1 MSSFSDQQQ
10 PSSSQFVPPESAQPY
25 RSLFG
30 GPSSDFSAPPSSL
43 PEPARSSI
51 FGGPSQDVVPEPES
65 EADFLGQGSSEND
78 DDDLDMIMRE
88 RPLAAAYGSDG
99 DSFEDDDEETK
110 SAMKPGS
117 RAKESRG
124 RSNIPQPR
132 SRLQTRSQTRT
143 RSESPQK
150 TVGQPVSYFLD
161 RGLDLPPGVDRP
173 NRWTGNPTTYRKYIS
188 DALASYE
195 NLETAQS
202 RDLAAHLYN
211 SYMVRLESKDN
222 TRRFDEDG
230 EEKTSISK
238 RWGAW
243 PLPPSRVPRPND
255 HMKEWLND
263 PDTIRMPPDPR
274 PSAEMEESIIAIMTR
289 ITKENFLDRD
299 WDYDG
304 IKMNKSKKSIDPDAM
319 MDEEDEKVEKDEDD
333 QKDLDPYAD
342 PSFLQPALQTDD
354 DVARRQLRPL
364 ARNVITQ
371 VDSLLTSLQRTMD
384 YRIDERPNRRRPKPY
399 IDQDAAES
407 QPGEKATEKNES
419 RGRKRTRG
427 GSRQNSTSSEH
438 SRSRHSSPDKTEGES
453 MREASQSRGQSR
465 NSRASAD
472 EADEASDG
480 GATYSDDD
488 GVPFNAKLPLRD
500 WSEVMGLASMIG
512 LPRDAV
518 MRASKRC
525 ADLFNQDMTFRTFR
539 EGRIAPAGRKED
551 KSVFYDYYESQ
562 SEGDSDPPPNR
573 KRKKVSKSKSRRNH
587 STSRETGSVPV
598 EPPVNPHT
606 IVPGFAPIVPSLGTS
621 PERSSPERSTSR
633 RRKGKGEHRKTDL
646 VCPIKSCSRHSEGFS
661 RTWNLNL
668 HMKRVHPGYQER
680 DRSTSR
686 SRSRQETREPEV
698 IVID

>member
-1 MSSFSDQQQ
+1 MSSFSEHQQ

-25 RSLFG
+25 RSIFG
-30 GPSSDFSAPPSSL
+30 GPSSDFSLPPSSL
-43 PEPARSSI
+43 PEPARKSI
-51 FGGPSQDVVPEPES
+51 FGGPAQDVATEPET
-65 EADFLGQGSSEND
+65 EAEFLDRGLSD
-78 DDDLDMIMRE
+78 DEEDELGMIMRE
-88 RPLAAAYGSDG
+88 RPLAVDYGSDG
-99 DSFEDDDEETK
+99 ESFQGSDEE
-110 SAMKPGS
+110 
-117 RAKESRG
+117 AKFAKRPKGRVNNQSRG
-124 RSNIPQPR
+124 RSTGPR
-132 SRLQTRSQTRT
+132 SQTRSQTRS
-143 RSESPQK
+143 RSGSPTK
-150 TVGQPVSYFLD
+150 TVPQPISYVLD

-173 NRWTGNPTTYRKYIS
+173 NRWTGNPTTYRKLIS

-195 NLETAQS
+195 GLTTAQS

-222 TRRFDEDG
+222 TQGFEEDG
-230 EEKTSISK
+230 DEKTTISK

-243 PLPPSRVPRPND
+243 PLPPSRVPRPDD

-274 PSAEMEESIIAIMTR
+274 PSAELEESIIAVMTR
-289 ITKENFLDRD
+289 ISKENFLDRD

-304 IKMNKSKKSIDPDAM
+304 IKTNKQKGLIDPDAM
-319 MDEEDEKVEKDEDD
+319 MDKEDEKDEDD

-371 VDSLLTSLQRTMD
+371 VDKLLTSLQRTMD
-384 YRIDERPNRRRPKPY
+384 YRIDERPNRSRPKPRL
-399 IDQDAAES
+399 DDNATES
-407 QPGEKATEKNES
+407 KSGEKATSKNES
-419 RGRKRTRG
+419 RGRKRSCNER
-427 GSRQNSTSSEH
+427 
-438 SRSRHSSPDKTEGES
+438 SSPAKSEGES
-453 MREASQSRGQSR
+453 MRETSQFRDQSRD
-465 NSRASAD
+465 SRASAN
-472 EADEASDG
+472 EVNEASDEEDDC
-480 GATYSDDD
+480 SDD
-488 GVPFNAKLPLRD
+488 GIPFNGKLPLRD

-512 LPRDAV
+512 LPREAV
-518 MRASKRC
+518 TRASKRC

-551 KSVFYDYYESQ
+551 KSIYYDYYESQ
-562 SEGDSDPPPNR
+562 SEHSDSNSPDR
-573 KRKKVSKSKSRRNH
+573 KRKRVSRNKSKSHSRRNN
-587 STSRETGSVPV
+587 SNSREAGSVPV

-606 IVPGFAPIVPSLGTS
+606 IVPGFAPSLGTT

-633 RRKGKGEHRKTDL
+633 RPKGKGEHRKVDL
-646 VCPIKSCSRHSEGFS
+646 VCPIKSCARHMEGFS

-686 SRSRQETREPEV
+686 SQSRQTEEPEV